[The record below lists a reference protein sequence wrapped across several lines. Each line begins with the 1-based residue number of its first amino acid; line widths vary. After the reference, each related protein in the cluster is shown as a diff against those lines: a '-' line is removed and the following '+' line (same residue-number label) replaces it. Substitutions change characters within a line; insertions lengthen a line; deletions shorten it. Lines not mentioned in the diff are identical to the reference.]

1 MNTSPNE
8 RLALLGEIA
17 AEIAHELR
25 NALQVVSTS
34 AFVGRTAP
42 HKAQAQ
48 LERISRTT
56 EGAQRLIDDLLDLA
70 RGDTFARE
78 PVTVLSAIVSARE
91 HLDPDRATYIDD
103 IDAAMQFPLHPRL
116 FARVLSV
123 LFDNALAVSAGVPKV
138 TTRATLNDVSLVVE
152 VEDDGPGV
160 PPDLGTRIFE
170 PLVQGRAGGTG
181 LGLSLASRIVR
192 AHGGLLELK
201 TVAPEGARFRI
212 VLPR

>member
-1 MNTSPNE
+1 LKTSPNE

-34 AFVGRTAP
+34 AFVGRTSP
-42 HKAQAQ
+42 HKAHAQ

-78 PVTVLSAIVSARE
+78 PITVLAAVVSARDHIE
-91 HLDPDRATYIDD
+91 PGKVTFVDEVDD
-103 IDAAMQFPLHPRL
+103 TLQFPLHPRL

-123 LFDNALAVSAGVPKV
+123 LFDNALAVSPGVPRV
-138 TTRATLNDVSLVVE
+138 VTRARLEAASLVVE

-160 PPDLGTRIFE
+160 PPELGVRIFE

-181 LGLSLASRIVR
+181 LGLSLAARIVR
-192 AHGGLLELK
+192 AHGGALELA
-201 TVAPEGARFRI
+201 TFAPEGARFCI